1 MGALCHAC
9 VIPVPS
15 SSRATRLP
23 VKRGQKRK
31 DLLLDAQQLPGAGA
45 GGLMVVLVTAG
56 TSLLSL
62 EKCLSLS
69 RDLPCAPCPPEIQW
83 ILTSPLLPVWGV
95 RFPGTGRGT
104 PQCSEEGEGRP
115 SSTPR
120 WCQRTQQY
128 WELSVNYPV
137 LSLPCEWGSLL
148 LIFRLKVYI
157 RRGRGYKAVEEL
169 G

>member
-15 SSRATRLP
+15 SSRTTRLP

-31 DLLLDAQQLPGAGA
+31 DLLLDAQQPPGAGA

-69 RDLPCAPCPPEIQW
+69 
-83 ILTSPLLPVWGV
+83 
-95 RFPGTGRGT
+95 
-104 PQCSEEGEGRP
+104 
-115 SSTPR
+115 
-120 WCQRTQQY
+120 
-128 WELSVNYPV
+128 
-137 LSLPCEWGSLL
+137 
-148 LIFRLKVYI
+148 
-157 RRGRGYKAVEEL
+157 
-169 G
+169 